1 MQTHLNTL
9 VILQLLPQLQVEL
22 WVTKEAIDEKH
33 GPSFLM
39 TKAVLIGIG
48 VPFPQNLDGLQI
60 QSTLSPLPNSQC
72 CQSLSQQANDV
83 PFDSAFLCVLLPAR
97 VLTGRL
103 PGLETAAVGMVLP
116 TETVFSPSFTL
127 VPRFSVQ
134 NSQVNFSGRL
144 DH

>member
-22 WVTKEAIDEKH
+22 WATKEAIDEKY

-39 TKAVLIGIG
+39 TKAVLTGIG

-60 QSTLSPLPNSQC
+60 CSTLPSPVPSVASLQVSRTESHLTLLSCVCC
-72 CQSLSQQANDV
+72 CQLLSLQAD
-83 PFDSAFLCVLLPAR
+83 FLAWKCQWLERYDPLRQCSLPC
-97 VLTGRL
+97 
-103 PGLETAAVGMVLP
+103 
-116 TETVFSPSFTL
+116 FTL
-127 VPRFSVQ
+127 VLRLSIQ
-134 NSQVNFSGRL
+134 NNQFNCSRGL